1 MRPNAENENS
11 EIKQNIALLRER
23 GAIVDLFSAV
33 AIGHE
38 EEVRQ
43 LLKNHPEVANSRC
56 SDGYPALHC
65 AVRMNYKNVVAAL
78 LNAGGEVDIRDQRDH
93 TGTRGDTALHC
104 AAFWGRSEIAR
115 LLIEAGAD
123 VNALNDEKS
132 TPLHNA
138 ARAANVKMARLLLEK
153 GAKPGARDTDN
164 KTPLD
169 VRDTLKWKNAAEIEK
184 VFREHPAPNDK

>member
-1 MRPNAENENS
+1 
-11 EIKQNIALLRER
+11 
-23 GAIVDLFSAV
+23 
-33 AIGHE
+33 
-38 EEVRQ
+38 
-43 LLKNHPEVANSRC
+43 
-56 SDGYPALHC
+56 
-65 AVRMNYKNVVAAL
+65 MNYKNVVAAL

-115 LLIEAGAD
+115 LLIDAGAD

-153 GAKPGARDTDN
+153 GAKPDARDNDN